1 MVSKLARGVT
11 YEKSFI
17 IETLTDTFFQYL
29 ISFLRSRSQMVNC
42 YIVYRDYDLRKVINI
57 LVQNLFSEETMIKMS
72 WKTE

>member
-1 MVSKLARGVT
+1 
-11 YEKSFI
+11 
-17 IETLTDTFFQYL
+17 
-29 ISFLRSRSQMVNC
+29 MVNC